1 LCDVYD
7 GATINVTLL
16 FAAMPKIILFSV
28 ILKMFLFLFIDFTF
42 LWSPLLLFSGVLS
55 IFVGSISALYQKR
68 LKRLFAYSAVSHTGF
83 VLLGV
88 AAASPDSAKSVI
100 FYVIIYA
107 ALTVLLFSL
116 LIFVITTQRNFP
128 TYIAN

>member
-1 LCDVYD
+1 
-7 GATINVTLL
+7 
-16 FAAMPKIILFSV
+16 
-28 ILKMFLFLFIDFTF
+28 MFLFLFIDFTF